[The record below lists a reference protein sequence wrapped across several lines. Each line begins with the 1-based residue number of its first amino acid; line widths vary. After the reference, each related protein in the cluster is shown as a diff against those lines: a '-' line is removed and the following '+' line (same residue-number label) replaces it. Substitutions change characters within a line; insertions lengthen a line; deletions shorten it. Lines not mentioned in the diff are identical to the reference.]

1 MDYPKIPSPAPLG
14 TLKAVLRQV
23 LILGTALF
31 TLSAGDTPS
40 LRLGWQGLP
49 KEFRNAEDWKI
60 AGQTQGGLWFYLRS
74 RGQFQ
79 LEWRDPRNQFRK
91 RIQLPAYMVSNV
103 FLKVIETGGKT
114 TLLFDLFN
122 TEGGEH
128 GFFGA
133 TLHPDSNTLGQ
144 PVLITEVK
152 GLGSRDPARYQVV
165 SDPLSSEL
173 LILHQTLRSQ
183 VLELHATVLNRNL
196 EVVDTLYHQVRG
208 FGENPFRDLYFEEC
222 YDIRRVGPR
231 RVGLLFDFKDQARDR
246 KAPQQGVVLLDW
258 AQKKV
263 HAFELK
269 APTVAAQILEIAN
282 GGGSDSVLIYGFATN
297 PGSRTPVAILCY
309 GFRFFGTEPYPL
321 DVKVT
326 PLGED
331 FIRQSERLSNVNRA
345 SNVRHLQELHLQT
358 HRDRSVTLAWR
369 RRYRS
374 SETLVQYTQGMP
386 IYREIVRHHAEEWI
400 LTQSNPKGE
409 IRWKQLLPMNMV
421 MQEPGEQLESE
432 TLVLGPSVWLTGYQT
447 LNNRTRPFAYKIQAD
462 GAVIN
467 GDLEGRLDD
476 LLVTWSRPL
485 SPDPNTSLFPCRRG
499 GREGLLYLHQP
510 NP

>member
-196 EVVDTLYHQVRG
+196 EVVDTLA
-208 FGENPFRDLYFEEC
+208 E
-222 YDIRRVGPR
+222 
-231 RVGLLFDFKDQARDR
+231 R
-246 KAPQQGVVLLDW
+246 KG
-258 AQKKV
+258 
-263 HAFELK
+263 
-269 APTVAAQILEIAN
+269 
-282 GGGSDSVLIYGFATN
+282 
-297 PGSRTPVAILCY
+297 
-309 GFRFFGTEPYPL
+309 
-321 DVKVT
+321 
-326 PLGED
+326 
-331 FIRQSERLSNVNRA
+331 
-345 SNVRHLQELHLQT
+345 
-358 HRDRSVTLAWR
+358 
-369 RRYRS
+369 
-374 SETLVQYTQGMP
+374 
-386 IYREIVRHHAEEWI
+386 
-400 LTQSNPKGE
+400 
-409 IRWKQLLPMNMV
+409 
-421 MQEPGEQLESE
+421 
-432 TLVLGPSVWLTGYQT
+432 
-447 LNNRTRPFAYKIQAD
+447 
-462 GAVIN
+462 
-467 GDLEGRLDD
+467 
-476 LLVTWSRPL
+476 
-485 SPDPNTSLFPCRRG
+485 
-499 GREGLLYLHQP
+499 
-510 NP
+510 